1 MKEIIRKALLL
12 GIGLAALTEEKLREF
27 VAELEKKGE
36 LSREEGRALVREA
49 LKERAK
55 QRKQLEKRIAE
66 EVERAFAK
74 TGVASKK
81 DVEKLKKKIEKL
93 ERTIAKLAGE
103 K

>member
-1 MKEIIRKALLL
+1 VKDLIKKALLL
-12 GIGLAALTEEKLREF
+12 GIGLAAITEEKLREF

-36 LSREEGRALVREA
+36 LSREEGKALVRELLA
-49 LKERAK
+49 EREKQKKEL
-55 QRKQLEKRIAE
+55 QKRVAE
-66 EVERAFAK
+66 EVEKALAK

-81 DVEKLKKKIEKL
+81 DVEKLSKKIEKL